1 MEANLDS
8 LLEHNNPPSPSIRDA
23 VKGFMTEPLKELGK
37 KDVEIQDVVHSI
49 EELEDQCDGL
59 TKALKEYSPI
69 LSPIRQMPAE
79 IIQDIFYY
87 CLPSH
92 RNPVMSNSEAPL
104 LLMCVCKSW
113 RSIALSSPRLWSK
126 LHIPMPFFRVWS
138 TALPQAPSW
147 AYQQPHVVADQREA
161 EERYRRIMSQR
172 RQIVESWLS
181 RSGTCPL
188 SISLSFSSETL
199 FPGDLRSTD
208 DGNDLVQIF
217 TSIFSAQR
225 LEDLEI
231 SAPFE
236 VYEALESKISVN
248 DIHILK
254 RLRLSFSSSL
264 FTPHPSPP
272 RKQVV
277 LLQAPALQQVSIVAE
292 SVHLLDPTSALLTW
306 TNLTHLSSHYVTE
319 SDAVR
324 ILRRCRN
331 LEHCTLD
338 IASTSTIELD
348 LQDVILLPH
357 LNFLSLRLSGRDNME
372 GLYRKLHVPSLRWFD
387 YHSYNPSYIDVA
399 NALGD
404 PAELPEIHP
413 LFQSSSEVTTFS
425 FDPQILYQEEVA
437 QCFRSAS
444 QLTHIILGQ
453 RPRFPVSSYDF
464 VTWAPLDARAGV
476 FDLDALIIEPESLE
490 NEFSRM
496 SSHSDWLSST
506 TTKTKEILLPE
517 LEVFEMYL
525 KPNRLSDQT
534 LKRFILSRLG
544 KTAVRNGVKSLQ
556 RVKVVFG
563 RDMDEDIEPEIRRRA
578 EEDGTPIELDL
589 RYIKPLSDHIHGGHT
604 YPWVEPWH
612 V

>member
-1 MEANLDS
+1 MSKKQKTHQLMEANLAS

-23 VKGFMTEPLKELGK
+23 VKGLTTEPLKELGK
-37 KDVEIQDVVHSI
+37 KDGEIQDVVRSI

-59 TKALKEYSPI
+59 TKALEEYSPI

-113 RSIALSSPRLWSK
+113 RSIALSSPRIWSR

-147 AYQQPHVVADQREA
+147 AYSQPHVVADQREA

-248 DIHILK
+248 DIPILK

-338 IASTSTIELD
+338 IASTST
-348 LQDVILLPH
+348 
-357 LNFLSLRLSGRDNME
+357 ME
-372 GLYRKLHVPSLRWFD
+372 GSRSHLSYVSTHIFMPPPPPLEASLLTSAKQLSMRVHQHVRSDHYQAKIGKGRQVVASQRRAQYRGGSPVYLARS
-387 YHSYNPSYIDVA
+387 
-399 NALGD
+399 
-404 PAELPEIHP
+404 LPEHARDRHP
-413 LFQSSSEVTTFS
+413 TADWA
-425 FDPQILYQEEVA
+425 DPGDVG
-437 QCFRSAS
+437 R
-444 QLTHIILGQ
+444 HRRHHG
-453 RPRFPVSSYDF
+453 
-464 VTWAPLDARAGV
+464 LDSARAV
-476 FDLDALIIEPESLE
+476 
-490 NEFSRM
+490 
-496 SSHSDWLSST
+496 
-506 TTKTKEILLPE
+506 
-517 LEVFEMYL
+517 
-525 KPNRLSDQT
+525 
-534 LKRFILSRLG
+534 
-544 KTAVRNGVKSLQ
+544 AVWR
-556 RVKVVFG
+556 
-563 RDMDEDIEPEIRRRA
+563 P
-578 EEDGTPIELDL
+578 
-589 RYIKPLSDHIHGGHT
+589 
-604 YPWVEPWH
+604 
-612 V
+612 